1 MQRVAAATI
10 AGSDPSGGAG
20 LQTDLRVF
28 TLLGVYAQGVITAL
42 TVQNS
47 LGVKGWQPVEGK
59 LVRAQIEALFEDLPP
74 AAVKTGMLANAEI
87 ILAVAGALADK
98 DVQLVVDPVMVAKG
112 GARLLEEEAL
122 KALREKLLPL
132 ATVITPN
139 IPEAEALVGERI
151 EDPEKVLP
159 KLKALGPEKV
169 ILKGGHLEGE
179 DAVDLL
185 YDGEDMVA
193 LKAPRV
199 RGPVGHGTGCTFSAA
214 LTAGLAQGISFFEAA
229 QIAKKFVTLSL
240 KAASLSPLGKGISP
254 LDHLI
259 HLDRLKAR
267 YQVLKDLEA
276 AAEFFCSFPVREL
289 IPEVQ
294 SNLGYALPLAQKQDE
309 VAAFPGRIVA
319 CGERARPVGCPTF
332 GASRHIANVI
342 LSALKFDP
350 SVRAAL
356 NIRFDESFIKRA
368 QNLGLSV
375 AEFSRRQE
383 PPEIKAREGSTLIWG
398 ISAVCSQLGFVPDL
412 IFDRGEVGKEP
423 MIRVLGKDPFEVTQ
437 KALKLLSGGPK

>member
-169 ILKGGHLEGE
+169 ILKGGHLAGE

-240 KAASLSPLGKGISP
+240 KAASLSPLG
-254 LDHLI
+254 
-259 HLDRLKAR
+259 
-267 YQVLKDLEA
+267 
-276 AAEFFCSFPVREL
+276 
-289 IPEVQ
+289 
-294 SNLGYALPLAQKQDE
+294 
-309 VAAFPGRIVA
+309 
-319 CGERARPVGCPTF
+319 
-332 GASRHIANVI
+332 
-342 LSALKFDP
+342 
-350 SVRAAL
+350 
-356 NIRFDESFIKRA
+356 
-368 QNLGLSV
+368 
-375 AEFSRRQE
+375 
-383 PPEIKAREGSTLIWG
+383 
-398 ISAVCSQLGFVPDL
+398 
-412 IFDRGEVGKEP
+412 
-423 MIRVLGKDPFEVTQ
+423 
-437 KALKLLSGGPK
+437 